1 MYLTEPGDASA
12 ISVNDINQGQIG
24 DCFLLSS
31 IGELAL
37 FHPAAITNMITA
49 NANGTET
56 VTLYDAAN
64 GSLPTYGTT
73 SFKATSVTV
82 TNSAFLSDGVNN
94 GATQDVVGTQKE
106 IWVQVL
112 EEAVAN
118 LCGGYNA
125 IANGGNPMIAMEELT
140 GCSAT
145 SISPSA
151 LTVAEL
157 QSYTAAGDLVVMDT
171 ANSSSLPYSLVGDH
185 AYMFV
190 GLTTV
195 NGTPMVQLDNPW
207 GPSIAAYAPQLI
219 PLSALSQGIV
229 EVDIGQYTGSNV
241 LPATLAIGGA
251 VASQAVTDEA
261 TIQPFGSLS
270 ITDSASGQTETVT
283 VKLSAAANG
292 ALSTLGGGTY
302 NAATGV
308 YTVSGTA
315 AAVTTALDGLV
326 FTPTVHQVAP
336 GKTVTTS
343 FTITVSDTAGASISN
358 TTTSVVA
365 TAVNDPPTLT
375 GAAASQAVTDEATI
389 KPFASV
395 AVAEPDYGQT
405 LTATV
410 TLSAAAN
417 GALSTLGGGT
427 YNATTGVY
435 TVSGTAAAV
444 TTALDGL
451 VFTPKAHQ
459 VAPGSTVTTNFTI
472 KVSDT
477 AGASISNTTTS
488 VVATAVNDPLTIT
501 GAAASQAV
509 TDKATIKPFAHV
521 AIAEPDFGQTLT
533 ATVTLS
539 TAANGALSTLG
550 GGTYNAATG
559 VYTVSGTAAAV
570 TTALDGLVFTP
581 TAHQVAPTQTV
592 TTSFTINVSDTAGAS
607 VTNTTTSVIATAAND
622 PPTITGAAASQ
633 AVTDEATIKPFAHVA
648 VAEPDYG
655 QTLTATVTL
664 SAAANGALS
673 SLGSG
678 TYTAGVYSVSGTAA
692 AVTTALDGL
701 VFTPTIHQ
709 VAPGKTVTTDFT
721 LKVTDTAGASTSNT
735 TTSVIATAVNDPP
748 TISGTASSQA
758 TSDEATIK
766 PFASV
771 AVAEPDY
778 GQTLTATVTL
788 SAVANGALS
797 TLGGGT
803 YSAKTGVYSVSG
815 TASAVTTALDG
826 LVFTPTAHQV
836 AAGKTV
842 TTGFTLKVSDTAGAS
857 VTNTTTSVVAT
868 AASTAGSAT
877 VAAGTIWTI
886 TSADTTASLL
896 NAGTVAIA
904 SGGSFDVSSVD
915 PASSGIF
922 LLQGNA
928 SLEIAAALGSA
939 CKIQFLGTTNKLTV
953 DSAASFGT
961 QIGTPSYAG
970 PLLENFAAG
979 DVIDLRGIATSGLGL
994 SYSAASGALQLTGSG
1009 GAVATLLFQ
1018 NATLGTGAFHAAAD
1032 GAGGTLITRS

>member
-1 MYLTEPGDASA
+1 
-12 ISVNDINQGQIG
+12 
-24 DCFLLSS
+24 
-31 IGELAL
+31 
-37 FHPAAITNMITA
+37 MITA

-270 ITDSASGQTETVT
+270 ITNSASGQTETVT

>member
-1 MYLTEPGDASA
+1 M
-12 ISVNDINQGQIG
+12 
-24 DCFLLSS
+24 
-31 IGELAL
+31 
-37 FHPAAITNMITA
+37 
-49 NANGTET
+49 
-56 VTLYDAAN
+56 
-64 GSLPTYGTT
+64 
-73 SFKATSVTV
+73 
-82 TNSAFLSDGVNN
+82 
-94 GATQDVVGTQKE
+94 
-106 IWVQVL
+106 
-112 EEAVAN
+112 
-118 LCGGYNA
+118 
-125 IANGGNPMIAMEELT
+125 
-140 GCSAT
+140 
-145 SISPSA
+145 
-151 LTVAEL
+151 
-157 QSYTAAGDLVVMDT
+157 
-171 ANSSSLPYSLVGDH
+171 
-185 AYMFV
+185 
-190 GLTTV
+190 
-195 NGTPMVQLDNPW
+195 
-207 GPSIAAYAPQLI
+207 
-219 PLSALSQGIV
+219 